1 MIHLQNTRFGELR
14 LEDSA
19 EIRFPRGLLG
29 FPDETKFALIERER
43 GLVSYLQSLKTPE
56 LALPVIDGGLLRPDY
71 PGKAREDVAA
81 LANIDA
87 EHLLVLV
94 VVRADPE
101 ERRLRGNLVAPILVD
116 AEARAGFQVVL
127 DSGKYATDALL
138 GQPGSESS
146 SEATSATAE
155 VPREGVT
162 SSDDS

>member
-1 MIHLQNTRFGELR
+1 MIVLKNTRFGELQ

-19 EIRFPRGLLG
+19 EIRFPRGILG
-29 FPDETKFALIERER
+29 FTDETRFALIERER

-71 PGKAREDVAA
+71 PGQAREDVAA
-81 LANIDA
+81 LANIVA

-94 VVRADPE
+94 VVRVDPE

-116 AEARAGFQVVL
+116 AEARTGFQVIL

-138 GQPGSESS
+138 GQPPTSES
-146 SEATSATAE
+146 AE
-155 VPREGVT
+155 
-162 SSDDS
+162 SK